1 MPRERVERHF
11 LYVLCNLL
19 KINEIL
25 PPPRFA

>member
-11 LYVLCNLL
+11 LYVSCNLL

-25 PPPRFA
+25 PPRFA